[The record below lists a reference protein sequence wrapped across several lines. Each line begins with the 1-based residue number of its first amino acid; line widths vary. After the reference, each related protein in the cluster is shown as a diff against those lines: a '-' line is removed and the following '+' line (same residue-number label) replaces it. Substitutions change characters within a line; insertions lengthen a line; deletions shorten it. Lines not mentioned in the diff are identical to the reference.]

1 MLSTDL
7 LISGPPLNLFS
18 RLARD
23 PAIPSRKDFAAG
35 RRHMAPAHDMRH
47 KRTGA
52 PPHVMI
58 DPANVFAEQT
68 HGDKLAPYEDDQNLK
83 KS

>member
-7 LISGPPLNLFS
+7 LILHSPLNLFS

-23 PAIPSRKDFAAG
+23 PAIPSRNDSTAA
-35 RRHMAPAHDMRH
+35 RRYTAHAHDMVH
-47 KRTGA
+47 KITRA

-68 HGDKLAPYEDDQNLK
+68 HGNKLRPYEDDKNLK
-83 KS
+83 KF